1 MAQQQVAVLLQ
12 QAVNGDLEGCLQGL
26 KKLSE
31 GAGPERENQNS
42 FKARVSIE
50 LQRVFDEKLEAELST
65 EELGKFLN
73 IAKSLSDAHVAH
85 EAQTLQ
91 IFADLFDA
99 RTIEDCKK
107 YWTILEENQQRLVPV
122 EQLRGSLR
130 AELLLLQLSNALLAR
145 LSKVIDTN
153 FSGRIQLFLSRLL
166 PLDHKASLNLS
177 GNFNSQ
183 NVTAFENSTDDN
195 EVCL

>member
-12 QAVNGDLEGCLQGL
+12 QAVNGDLKGCLQGL
-26 KKLSE
+26 KTLSE
-31 GAGPERENQNS
+31 SAGPAKEEKNN
-42 FKARVSIE
+42 FKAQVSIE
-50 LQRVFDEKLEAELST
+50 LRRVFDDKLEAELSA
-65 EELGKFLN
+65 EELEKFLN
-73 IAKSLSDAHVAH
+73 IAKGLSDADVAH

-99 RTIEDCKK
+99 RTIEDSKK